1 MKDKNGLKIFILI
14 FCIGVSIL
22 GIYMQFFGMKK
33 ITEKEKVEDSRET
46 EEESD
51 IPGKEKGTE
60 SMGKAQETDNP
71 WTAAVNGTELPDIEN
86 ESADETYTGKQEV
99 TVYFSNTD
107 SLDHGSMP
115 LAVQAELTEDTQ
127 KYLKMYGYGDVT
139 ELYID
144 EESYS
149 EDEEAVRFQCFMD
162 GYQDKLQIEY
172 TFGDS
177 TLRFSIITGQGS
189 TGE

>member
-22 GIYMQFFGMKK
+22 GIYMQFFGMDRITKK
-33 ITEKEKVEDSRET
+33 DGAE
-46 EEESD
+46 
-51 IPGKEKGTE
+51 GT
-60 SMGKAQETDNP
+60 QETDRENMDP
-71 WTAAVNGTELPDIEN
+71 GDKEKTNGTEKTESTERNVFDMADLPDTEN
-86 ESADETYTGKQEV
+86 ESADETYTGKQEI
-99 TVYFSNTD
+99 TVYFSNTEK
-107 SLDHGSMP
+107 LDQGHLP
-115 LAVQAELTEDTQ
+115 LSVQAELTEDAQ

-189 TGE
+189 TVE